1 MAHPTAFLGGCLV
14 GLVLGLGC
22 GASAEVAIGQ
32 KIGELAFKDTWY
44 LPRTLG
50 ELGERRAHVL
60 VFTTSDCPLARR
72 VLPRLSE
79 LADQYRDRGVQFLAI
94 NVSPEDD
101 IADVAWQA
109 LEQGV
114 RFPFVKD
121 TAGRCVKALGV
132 TRTPQVVVLD
142 SHRTLRYR
150 GRVNDQYRLSGV
162 RPQASREDLQQAL
175 EDVLAGREVQ
185 VPETPAEGCLIPTA
199 ISHSQG
205 PEPTYA
211 QHIAALIHRHCVEC
225 HRPDTAAP
233 FALMSY
239 EQVAR
244 KAAMIAEVV
253 EDGQMPPWSAHRDF
267 GRFANARYMSSADRD
282 TIIRWA
288 RGQRLRGDMTLA
300 PPAPPVPAHRWTI
313 GTPDLIVTDDD
324 VQEIPATGFID
335 YRYLVLPYIFEHDTW
350 IQQLEILPGN
360 PAVMHHAIVV
370 AQAPGEKWPAPP
382 GRSKYLHGIVPGGH
396 PLNLP
401 QGLGL
406 MIPAGWELALEMHY
420 VTTGKPETDQV
431 SVGLRYA
438 RGPIHK
444 ELKWFPIEKRDI
456 RIPAGDGFYTARRIV
471 PIHHDVT
478 LIEALVHMHLRGKT
492 ARMSVRSPHG
502 AVEPLLVIPNYSFD
516 WQFTYRFAEPGV
528 KVPIGSQLIFDYSW
542 DNSTFNPYNPDPDVE
557 VRWGKQTVEE
567 MMTCFL
573 FFTED
578 AQALDLQIDPATG
591 RVIQE
596 PSAQN

>member
-1 MAHPTAFLGGCLV
+1 
-14 GLVLGLGC
+14 
-22 GASAEVAIGQ
+22 VA
-32 KIGELAFKDTWY
+32 
-44 LPRTLG
+44 
-50 ELGERRAHVL
+50 RA
-60 VFTTSDCPLARR
+60 AR
-72 VLPRLSE
+72 P
-79 LADQYRDRGVQFLAI
+79 
-94 NVSPEDD
+94 
-101 IADVAWQA
+101 
-109 LEQGV
+109 
-114 RFPFVKD
+114 
-121 TAGRCVKALGV
+121 
-132 TRTPQVVVLD
+132 
-142 SHRTLRYR
+142 
-150 GRVNDQYRLSGV
+150 
-162 RPQASREDLQQAL
+162 
-175 EDVLAGREVQ
+175 VQ
-185 VPETPAEGCLIPTA
+185 V
-199 ISHSQG
+199 S
-205 PEPTYA
+205 
-211 QHIAALIHRHCVEC
+211 
-225 HRPDTAAP
+225 
-233 FALMSY
+233 
-239 EQVAR
+239 AR
-244 KAAMIAEVV
+244 
-253 EDGQMPPWSAHRDF
+253 
-267 GRFANARYMSSADRD
+267 
-282 TIIRWA
+282 
-288 RGQRLRGDMTLA
+288 
-300 PPAPPVPAHRWTI
+300 
-313 GTPDLIVTDDD
+313 
-324 VQEIPATGFID
+324 
-335 YRYLVLPYIFEHDTW
+335 
-350 IQQLEILPGN
+350 
-360 PAVMHHAIVV
+360 
-370 AQAPGEKWPAPP
+370 
-382 GRSKYLHGIVPGGH
+382 H